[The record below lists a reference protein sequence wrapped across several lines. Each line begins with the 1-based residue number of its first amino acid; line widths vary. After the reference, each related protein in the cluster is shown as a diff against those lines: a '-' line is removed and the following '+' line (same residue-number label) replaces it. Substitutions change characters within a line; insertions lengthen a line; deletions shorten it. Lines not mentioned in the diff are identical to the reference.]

1 MKIKKFKNRSTI
13 HAFTAIAIVVL
24 IVVAAQKCNAQMTI
38 PLVKGTVEEGNIYS
52 QDEDGGVVP
61 QDPFQLYKSTMEATT
76 TDVVID
82 FRRLKYER
90 PNNLTYPIDSIDI
103 SDSMQDG
110 YEKITLWT
118 AVEFSLDQAEKI
130 IIFANGITYRM
141 YIYYPE
147 EIFYFSGKVH

>member
-1 MKIKKFKNRSTI
+1 MRISKGEKIATWVLY
-13 HAFTAIAIVVL
+13 AAVAIWLFSLGVSNC
-24 IVVAAQKCNAQMTI
+24 KGQMTI
-38 PLVKGTVEEGNIYS
+38 PLVKGTVEEGNVLTPGEGS
-52 QDEDGGVVP
+52 GDL
-61 QDPFQLYKSTMEATT
+61 FTLYKSTMEATT
-76 TDVVID
+76 AEVTID

-90 PNNLTYPIDSIDI
+90 PSNLTYPIDSIDI
-103 SDSMQDG
+103 SESMQDG

-118 AVEFSLDQAEKI
+118 SVEFSLDKAEKI